1 MLMTFTG
8 FINRLISD
16 LKREYDI
23 EDVHISDKVNTYY
36 CLELKY
42 TNGLDLALPM
52 LGLIVYHEA
61 IGKDKITYAE
71 AYKEISKLI
80 KNQILESYGFLK
92 DDDYRAN

>member
-1 MLMTFTG
+1 
-8 FINRLISD
+8 
-16 LKREYDI
+16 
-23 EDVHISDKVNTYY
+23 
-36 CLELKY
+36 
-42 TNGLDLALPM
+42 M

-71 AYKEISKLI
+71 AYKDISKLI